1 MATFSQQ
8 FLSNLGNPTGMLVG
22 ATQLGQAL
30 GSVPGLIA
38 EAQKAKQKK
47 EEEAQINKDYAAAV
61 RANSAKKLYELSNR
75 ATIQGKT
82 ELAQKLFDKAQEVEQ
97 KVETQETFVDRKVSL
112 SNTAQN
118 LGLGDLAIRISGIK
132 DEDELKEIAKEVRKL
147 EIEQL
152 PLSSPLVR
160 KRAASA
166 AGISEAEF
174 TEMGLD
180 KVSENEFASIIA
192 GEKGNLKSYLDKE
205 NNVVQVRVNESGVP
219 KVFDSEQNKWVFADK
234 LGLREA
240 PSVQKIENI
249 ATGMAD
255 ELAKM
260 GAKTFTEAYEGAK
273 KSAAALSTLNRSIP
287 KLENMFTGAFA
298 EQKLNIARYAR
309 ALGFYPS
316 KAGPL
321 NLAGLDSIV
330 DTETYIADAGQRV
343 ADYITNL
350 GAGTGLSDAD
360 REYALKIVGGK
371 ITADKAAL
379 ARLLGTLKRYA
390 EANIQQYKDTRK
402 RVEKELGPDN
412 KSALSF
418 YPDNFYVDEGPVHR
432 ASRADLDSYFPSR

>member
-8 FLSNLGNPTGMLVG
+8 FLSNLGNPTGMLAG

-30 GSVPGLIA
+30 GSAPGLIV
-38 EAQKAKQKK
+38 EAQKKK
-47 EEEAQINKDYAAAV
+47 KEAQINKEYAAAV

-75 ATIQGKT
+75 AAGQGKT
-82 ELAQKLFDKAQEVEQ
+82 ELAEQFLTKAQEVEQ
-97 KVETQETFVDRKVSL
+97 EVETQENFVDRKVSL
-112 SNTAQN
+112 ANTAQN
-118 LGLGDLAIRISGIK
+118 LGLGNLAIRISGIK
-132 DEDELKEIAKEVRKL
+132 DESELKEIAKEVRKL
-147 EIEQL
+147 EVEQL

-160 KRAASA
+160 KRVAKN
-166 AGISEAEF
+166 AGINAEEF
-174 TEMGLD
+174 ADLGLD
-180 KVSENEFASIIA
+180 KVSQKDFAAIIA
-192 GEKGNLKSYLDKE
+192 GEKGNLKAYLDKE
-205 NNVVQVRVNESGVP
+205 NNVIQVRVNEAGMP
-219 KVFDSEQNKWVFADK
+219 KVYDEKKNKWVFAAD
-234 LGLREA
+234 LGLIEA
-240 PSVQKIENI
+240 PAPVQKIENV

-255 ELAKM
+255 ELAKV

-287 KLENMFTGAFA
+287 IIDNMFTGAFA

-316 KAGPL
+316 KTGPL
-321 NLAGLDSIV
+321 NFAGLDSIA

-371 ITADKAAL
+371 ITVDKASL

-390 EANIQQYKDTRK
+390 EANIQQYKDTRR
-402 RVEKELGPDN
+402 RVEQELGPDN

-418 YPDNFYVDEGPVHR
+418 YPDNFYVDEGPIPLSSDAV
-432 ASRADLDSYFPSR
+432 DSYFQ